1 MKICND
7 NPIKE
12 IKNIVQEKAKYQ
24 KVMVLFDENVSNIET
39 QAIYQEIKD
48 ICILSLSFLIKH
60 IISHTLLIFLPIF
73 ALC

>member
-39 QAIYQEIKD
+39 QSIYQEIKD
-48 ICILSLSFLIKH
+48 ICIYNFLW
-60 IISHTLLIFLPIF
+60 
-73 ALC
+73 